1 MSNKTMSGRND
12 AALAAALQAVAQAVQ
27 QPRAGE
33 NDGSRLLETFQRNKP
48 PTFEGRYDPDGAQEW
63 LKEIERIFRLMHCSE
78 AQKVRF
84 GMHML
89 VKEAED

>member
-1 MSNKTMSGRND
+1 MAGRND
-12 AALAAALQAVAQAVQ
+12 TALAAVLQVVAQAMQ

-33 NDGSRLLETFQRNKP
+33 NDESRVLETFQRNKP

-63 LKEIERIFRLMHCSE
+63 LKEIVRIFRLMDYAE
-78 AQKVRF
+78 ARKVHF

-89 VKEAED
+89 VKEADD